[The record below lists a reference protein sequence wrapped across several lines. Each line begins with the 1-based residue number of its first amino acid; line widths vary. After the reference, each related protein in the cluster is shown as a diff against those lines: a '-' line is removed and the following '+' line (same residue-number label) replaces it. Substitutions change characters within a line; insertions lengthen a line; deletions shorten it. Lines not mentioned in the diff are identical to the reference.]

1 MPILRYKHNGVWTEV
16 AGASVHTHTMADVT
30 DLPSSLPA
38 DVAELQVL
46 VGDVPVSDQIEAIA
60 ATKADIGHEHNNTLL
75 YTTVSG
81 AGAIYIPDALD
92 GYVMDI
98 ALASDVYTDF
108 SKLTV
113 NYIAD
118 GYSEVYS
125 PNSDGT
131 VNGLIAK
138 PSFTLSVTSSIAN
151 FDATKVTI
159 SCTYQYNL
167 DEIMQNFVLDVDDAL
182 NGETGENDYTNNVTT
197 HTVIDK
203 SLSIVGAAADAKATG
218 DAIKAINNKI
228 TNASSYTHPD
238 THPAS
243 MITGLAAVATSG
255 SYNDLTDKPDITGAN
270 IVVSDTYDAT
280 SSEAMSG
287 KAVAEALQ
295 TIPSIDGLATETYVN
310 EKIAALEIPEQAQQ
324 VQADWTETDTSSPAY
339 IKNKPSI
346 SADGSL
352 PVPHSA
358 KIGQYLIVSGVDDE
372 GTITSM
378 TTVDTAASD
387 WKTMK
392 NKPFGEIGNQL
403 EILPLTRYENFVLD
417 SSMGA
422 TVCRQGIDNSG
433 CTLVI
438 GKTYK
443 VLWDGAEYACEAID
457 VSHLWGGLPIIGLGN
472 GAAFNLPG
480 NNEPFIILCNNDNGY
495 LTLICLQHTEPCEY
509 HDVRIYQ
516 EVGVKKIDKKY
527 LPIPYF
533 GEEKE
538 IILETTFQDTKYDSD
553 DDGIDDAWR
562 YEGTVEDLS
571 DSTLVVGETYT
582 VIWNGVSYE
591 CECIELYGMPC
602 VGNTAAIG
610 GEDTGEPFAIAR
622 SVSEDTPLGL
632 IAWTAIF
639 LNPVEEA
646 VYDCTILKNSITK
659 IDPKYLPDNIGG
671 NSLPEV
677 TADDA
682 GKFLRV
688 SSLGVWAVES
698 IPSAEG
704 VSF

>member
-46 VGDVPVSDQIEAIA
+46 VGDVPVSDQIEAVA

-81 AGAIYIPDALD
+81 DGAIYIPDALD

-138 PSFTLSVTSSIAN
+138 PSFTLSVTSNIAN

-159 SCTYQYNL
+159 SCTYQYDL
-167 DEIMQNFVLDVDDAL
+167 DKIMQNFVLDVDDAL

-203 SLSIVGAAADAKATG
+203 TLSIVGAAADAKATG
-218 DAIKAINNKI
+218 DAIKAINTANG
-228 TNASSYTHPD
+228 TNYTHPS

-324 VQADWTETDTSSPAY
+324 VQADWAETNQDSPAY

-358 KIGQYLIVSGVDDE
+358 EVGQYLMVSSVDGE
-372 GTITSM
+372 GAITSM

-387 WKTMK
+387 WETMK
-392 NKPFGEIGNQL
+392 NKPFGEIEKQL
-403 EILPLTRYENFVLD
+403 EMLPLARYENFVLD
-417 SSMGA
+417 SSMGV

-443 VLWDGAEYACEAID
+443 VLWDGTEYACEAID
-457 VSHLWGGLPIIGLGN
+457 VSHLWSGLPIIGLGN

-495 LTLICLQHTEPCEY
+495 LTLVCLQHTEPCEY

-553 DDGIDDAWR
+553 DDGIDDTWHN
-562 YEGTVEDLS
+562 EGTVEDLS
-571 DSTLVVGETYT
+571 DFTLVVGETYT

-591 CECIELYGMPC
+591 CECIEAMGIPL
-602 VGNTAAIG
+602 VGNTVVIGEEDNGLPFLITRDITGNRIGVVGWAA
-610 GEDTGEPFAIAR
+610 A
-622 SVSEDTPLGL
+622 
-632 IAWTAIF
+632 F

-646 VYDCTILKNSITK
+646 VYDCIIMKNAVTK
-659 IDPKYLPDNIGG
+659 IDKKFIPDDIGG
-671 NSLPEV
+671 SALPEV
-677 TADDA
+677 TTSDA

-688 SSLGVWAVES
+688 SADGIWIAES

-704 VSF
+704 ASF